1 MAINDF
7 DNIAFYLSSI
17 FINVEC
23 LVEEEMIRCVFPFLY
38 NGFLYNGCI
47 LDPDD
52 EKSYWCATKVDSNG
66 FFCDHEWGHCNENC
80 PRVDISM
87 IKSDLL

>member
-1 MAINDF
+1 
-7 DNIAFYLSSI
+7 
-17 FINVEC
+17 
-23 LVEEEMIRCVFPFLY
+23 MIPCVFPFLY

-52 EKSYWCATKVDSNG
+52 EKSYWCATEADENG
-66 FFCDHEWGHCNENC
+66 VFCDHEWGHCNENC

-87 IKSDLL
+87 IESDLIFQVLLIKITLRFYENLNLLFCNFNA